1 MRGMSPKWGLIFKD
15 EVSVILMTGFSSCY
29 KKEKLKKS
37 VITLRKGFEVL
48 EVMQSR

>member
-1 MRGMSPKWGLIFKD
+1 MSPKWGLIFKD

-29 KKEKLKKS
+29 KKEKLKMS